1 MKNNNDTPL
10 VSVIIPVYKVEEFIH
25 ECIDSVINQTYKNI
39 EIILVDDS
47 SPDNCP
53 QICDDYAKKDPRIRV
68 IHKENSGL
76 SDSRNVG
83 LNISSGE
90 YVYFLDSDDYIEKD
104 AIETLLS
111 EARYHSA
118 DVVFFDA
125 RVIGNIN
132 NPSYPVDIYLRKEL
146 YANPLKGID
155 MLSKLLRYREYR
167 AAVYL
172 YFIRKNILEKNQL
185 FFYSGIIHEDELFTY
200 KLFLYSKTIVHLP
213 EALHNRR
220 IRENS
225 IMNSRR
231 GKHHFN
237 SMLTV
242 VDEMINS
249 YLVEAKSD
257 NDKNV
262 ISMHINKILMSTKN
276 RYYQL
281 PIKDR
286 VFLNKKIKDLQNKLE
301 ENNYLNSQEIKKQC
315 MSMGV
320 TDFKREIKRILPK
333 KIKMLIKKHI
343 LIEDV
348 PYLNNTLNSLKK
360 TAGNKRIILIGTPI
374 HGNLGDHAI
383 AIAERQLI
391 AEYAKDF
398 ELIEITMPVYRA
410 KSKAIKHFVTKND
423 FLIISGGG
431 WLGTIWKHNEDA
443 VRSAL
448 IYFPDNRIL
457 IMPQT
462 IYFDESKEGMVEKEK
477 SKKIFSSHENLTI
490 CLRDL
495 KSYNFVLNNNFV
507 KDKTKCF
514 YVPDVALAFDCNI
527 EKQSR
532 KGALLCFRQDREN
545 VMDFMDR
552 RKIKNSLR
560 KIGLKTNYTTTV
572 YLHQILLDE
581 RTKAVDEK
589 LREYAGSRIVVT
601 DRLHSMIFAAITGT
615 PCIAFDNKTAK
626 VKGVYNW
633 IKDLEYIRFVSS
645 VDEAISVMPFLLEKG
660 AGNFVKNDVKKHFYK
675 VILEVIGKENL

>member
-1 MKNNNDTPL
+1 MILIENTL
-10 VSVIIPVYKVEEFIH
+10 VSIIIPVYNVEDYIH
-25 ECIDSVINQTYKNI
+25 ECIDSVINQTYENL

-47 SPDNCP
+47 SPDKCP
-53 QICDDYAKKDPRIRV
+53 QICDDYAKKDSRIKV
-68 IHKENSGL
+68 IHKENTGL
-76 SDSRNVG
+76 SDTRNAG
-83 LNISSGE
+83 LKISKGE
-90 YVYFLDSDDYIEKD
+90 YVYFLDSDDYIDKD
-104 AIETLLS
+104 TIETLLS
-111 EARYHSA
+111 EAQYHSA

-132 NPSYPVDIYLRKEL
+132 NPSYPVDTYLRKGL

-172 YFIRKNILEKNQL
+172 YFIRKNVLEKNQL
-185 FFYSGIIHEDELFTY
+185 FFYPRIVHEDELFTF
-200 KLFLYSKTIVHLP
+200 KLFLYSKKIVHLP
-213 EALHNRR
+213 EVLHNRR

-225 IMNSRR
+225 IMTSQR
-231 GKHHFN
+231 GQHHFN

-242 VDEMINS
+242 VYEMVNS
-249 YLVEAKSD
+249 YLFEAKSD

-262 ISMHINKILMSTKN
+262 ISMHINEILMSTKN
-276 RYYQL
+276 IYYQL
-281 PIKDR
+281 PIKER
-286 VFLNKKIKDLQNKLE
+286 VFLNKKIKELQNKFE
-301 ENNYLNSQEIKKQC
+301 KNNFLNSQEIKKQF

-320 TDFKREIKRILPK
+320 IDFKREIKRVLPK
-333 KIKMLIKKHI
+333 KIKKLIKKH
-343 LIEDV
+343 LLPGDV
-348 PYLNNTLNSLKK
+348 PYLNETLTGLKK

-391 AEYAKDF
+391 AEYTKDF

-410 KSKAIKHFVTKND
+410 KSKVIKKFVTKND

-431 WLGTIWKHNEDA
+431 WLGNLWQHNEDA
-443 VRSAL
+443 VRLAL
-448 IYFPDNRIL
+448 NYFPDNHIL

-477 SKKIFSSHENLTI
+477 SKKIFSSHNNLTI

-495 KSYNFVLNNNFV
+495 KSYNFALNNNFV
-507 KDKTKCF
+507 QNKGKCL
-514 YVPDVALAFDCNI
+514 YVPDVALAFDFNI

-532 KGALLCFRQDREN
+532 EGALLCFRQDREN
-545 VMDFMDR
+545 FMDFRNR

-560 KIGLKTNYTTTV
+560 KIGLKTKYTTTV

-589 LREYAGSRIVVT
+589 LREYAGARIVVT

-626 VKGVYNW
+626 VKGVYDW
-633 IKDLEYIRFVSS
+633 IKDLEYIRFVTSI
-645 VDEAISVMPFLLEKG
+645 DEAISVIPILLEKG
-660 AGNFVKNDVKKHFYK
+660 PGKFDNTNIKKHFGK
-675 VILEVIGKENL
+675 ILEKITGEKIC

>member
-1 MKNNNDTPL
+1 MKTCNNPI
-10 VSVIIPVYKVEEFIH
+10 VSVIIPVYDVEEYIH
-25 ECIDSVINQTYKNI
+25 ECIDSVINQTYKNL

-53 QICDDYAKKDPRIRV
+53 QICDDYGKEDPRIRV
-68 IHKENSGL
+68 IHKTHSGL
-76 SDSRNVG
+76 PDTRNLG
-83 LNISSGE
+83 IRISTGE

-104 AIETLLS
+104 TIETLLS
-111 EARYHSA
+111 ESRYHSA

-132 NPSYPVDIYLRKEL
+132 NPSYPADTYLRKEV
-146 YANPLKGID
+146 YSNPLKGLD
-155 MLSKLLRYREYR
+155 MLVKLLRYKEYR
-167 AAVYL
+167 ASVPLLFINKKLLITNKITFYPGIVY
-172 YFIRKNILEKNQL
+172 
-185 FFYSGIIHEDELFTY
+185 EDELFTF
-200 KLFLYSKTIVHLP
+200 KLFLYSNTVVHLAEP
-213 EALHNRR
+213 LYNRR

-225 IMNSRR
+225 IMTSRK
-231 GKHHFN
+231 GQHHFI

-242 VDEMINS
+242 VDEMVNF

-257 NDKNV
+257 NDKSV
-262 ISMHINKILMSTKN
+262 ISMHINKTLTSTKN

-281 PIKDR
+281 AIKDR
-286 VFLNKKIKDLQNKLE
+286 VFLDKKIKELQNKLKS
-301 ENNYLNSQEIKKQC
+301 NNYLNNQEIKKQC
-315 MSMGV
+315 MSIGIINI
-320 TDFKREIKRILPK
+320 KREIKRILPK
-333 KIKMLIKKHI
+333 KVKMFIKKNL
-343 LIEDV
+343 LIEEV
-348 PYLNNTLNSLKK
+348 PCFNNTLNSLRK
-360 TAGNKRIILIGTPI
+360 TAGKKRIILIGTPI

-391 AEYAKDF
+391 AEFAEDL

-410 KSKAIKHFVTKND
+410 KSKVIKKYVTQND
-423 FLIISGGG
+423 LLVISGGG
-431 WLGTIWKHNEDA
+431 WLGTLWKHNEDA
-443 VRSAL
+443 VRIVL
-448 IYFPDNRIL
+448 TYFPDNHIL

-507 KDKTKCF
+507 QNKEKCL
-514 YVPDVALAFDCNI
+514 YVPDVALALDCNI
-527 EKQSR
+527 ENQDR
-532 KGALLCFRQDREN
+532 EGALLCFRQDREN
-545 VMDFMDR
+545 IMDFRDR
-552 RKIKNSLR
+552 RKIKDSLR

-589 LREYAGSRIVVT
+589 LREYAESRIVVT
-601 DRLHSMIFAAITGT
+601 DRLNSMIFAAIKGT

-626 VKGVYNW
+626 VKGVYDW

-645 VDEAISVMPFLLEKG
+645 ADEAISIMPFLLEKG
-660 AGNFVKNDVKKHFYK
+660 PGKFDNTDIKKHFRK
-675 VILEVIGKENL
+675 ILGKIIGEKIY